1 MELSLRRK
9 IHVRV
14 LYLITSGAMSLKL
27 SFLLVPKYGYIAGA
41 FTNLVSYTSVLV
53 LMKVVSRRFF
63 VGKFPF
69 KFLTKTSC
77 TSEVMG
83 VAEAI

>member
-1 MELSLRRK
+1 M
-9 IHVRV
+9 
-14 LYLITSGAMSLKL
+14 KL
-27 SFLLVPKYGYIAGA
+27 NFLLVPKYGYIAGA
-41 FTNLVSYTSVLV
+41 FTNLVSYAVLLV

-77 TSEVMG
+77 ASDAIG
-83 VAEAI
+83 VAEVILYGADYEIY